1 MTEQGLFN
9 FIWQI
14 ADLLRGPYRPPQ
26 YERVM
31 LPMVVLR
38 RFDCVLEGTK
48 KQVVAEYAK
57 RKDGKLPDDALDKL
71 LNQKAGKNFRFHN
84 RYPQTL
90 TELKGDPDNVHQHLA
105 AYINGFSAN
114 VRKIFEF
121 FDFNAEI
128 ERMHESNILFLVV
141 QKFCEVDLHPSTLP
155 NAEMGK
161 LFEHLI
167 RKFNEQANETAG
179 DHFTPRE
186 VIHLMVDLLFID
198 DDKILSQPGTVR
210 KLLDPACGTGGML
223 SEALNYIDSHNLGA
237 ELHVFGQDY
246 NKRSYAVAA
255 SDLLIKDHPNSEIAY
270 GDSLVDDKFDQN
282 HRGTKGVF
290 NYLLANPPFGV
301 DWKRQKTEI
310 EKEHTKSRFAGRFGA
325 GLPRINDGALLF
337 LQHMIHKFEPY
348 EPGSPD
354 RTGSRLAIVFNGSP
368 LFTGGAGSGESDI
381 RKWIIENDW
390 LEAIVALPEQM
401 FFNTGIG
408 TYIWVVTNR
417 KAKHRKGKIQLVD
430 ARDFYVSMKRNLGD
444 KRRKIGEGPDEGEPD
459 QISEIVKAYDS
470 GAIGGSASIEAAYV
484 SDLKGTVKNWVAL
497 TAGTRM
503 PKASNGEIVEIRTIS
518 KLFDNEDFGY
528 RRCTVESPLRLQY
541 QMTAERKSRF
551 LEAVP
556 HLLDAIQAID
566 KSIGRQPIDDWNHVK
581 LKVEKVL
588 DSINAKWKK
597 AELKLFRDVFTETDP
612 RAKPV
617 IESTRKIKP
626 DSPGKLYG
634 WFSQPDGKTEVRYEA
649 DTSRRDSENI
659 SLKENEAEYF
669 SREVEKFMPHSWI
682 DAEKTKIGYEI
693 NFNRHFYIFKP
704 PRPLSLIDAEL
715 KEAEDE
721 NRRLLDAVTK

>member
-48 KQVVAEYAK
+48 KQVVAEYGK

-90 TELKGDPDNVHQHLA
+90 TEVKGDADYVHQHLA

-114 VRKIFEF
+114 VCKIFEF

-186 VIHLMVDLLFID
+186 VIHLLVDLLFID

-282 HRGTKGVF
+282 HSDTKGIF

-310 EKEHTKSRFAGRFGA
+310 EKEHNKLGFAGRFGV

-337 LQHMIHKFEPY
+337 LQHMVHKFEPY
-348 EPGSPD
+348 EPGNDD

-381 RKWIIENDW
+381 RKWIIENDL

-408 TYIWVVTNR
+408 TYIWIVTNR
-417 KAKHRKGKIQLVD
+417 KAKHRKGKIQLID
-430 ARDFYVSMKRNLGD
+430 ARDFHISMRRSLGD
-444 KRRKIGEGPDEGEPD
+444 KRRKIGEGLDEGEPD
-459 QISEIVKAYDS
+459 QIAEIVKEYDA
-470 GAIGGSASIEAAYV
+470 GALAKSTSIEAAYV
-484 SDLKGTVKNWVAL
+484 SDSRGTVTNWVAL
-497 TAGTRM
+497 TAGVRR
-503 PKASNGEIVEIRTIS
+503 PKASKDELVDVRTIS

-528 RRCTVESPLRLQY
+528 RRCTVERPLRLRY
-541 QMTAERKSRF
+541 QMTTERKSRF
-551 LEAVP
+551 LEAMP
-556 HLLDAIQAID
+556 QLLDAIQAID
-566 KSIGRQPIDDWNHVK
+566 KRIGREPHDDWN
-581 LKVEKVL
+581 KVQSQMEVVL
-588 DSINAKWKK
+588 DEIGTKWKK
-597 AELKLFRDVFTETDP
+597 AEWRLFRDVFTGTNPSAE
-612 RAKPV
+612 PV
-617 IESTRKIKP
+617 VEALRKIKRG
-626 DSPGKLYG
+626 SSGRLYG
-634 WFSQPDGKTEVRYEA
+634 WFPQPEGKTEIKYES
-649 DTSRRDSENI
+649 DTSLRDAENI
-659 SLKENEAEYF
+659 PLKENEAEYF
-669 SREVEKFMPHSWI
+669 AREVEPFVPDAWI
-682 DAEKTKIGYEI
+682 DPDKTKIGYEI
-693 NFNRHFYIFKP
+693 NFNQHFYVYKR
-704 PRPLSLIDAEL
+704 PRPLNVIDAEL
-715 KEAEDE
+715 KEAEDQI
-721 NRRLLDAVTK
+721 RRLLHEVTE